1 MLTSST
7 RKLLWMIG
15 LWSLANG
22 LSGLFTNVYLW
33 RLKPG
38 VATPAYYNLWVFATI
53 LVAMPLLGGVV
64 KRRGAAMINAIGMTL
79 YAAFYLALLALQE
92 QAAFYLPA
100 LGILFGIALSC
111 YALATHVLG
120 YDLTDDRSREYY
132 YNRNGLV
139 TSLTGLIAP
148 LAAGWLVS
156 SFPELM
162 GYRIIFITSF
172 VLFLSAAAV
181 GISLRTPRPASAYQI
196 RSVLPG
202 SHPGWHRLLAAYA
215 LLGMRDGVFGFAV
228 NLLVYLA
235 TGGER
240 SVGNFAFIT
249 AAVGM
254 AAYWLAG
261 RLMTPATRNK
271 LFPVG
276 ALLMGLSTGL
286 VGLGASYPV
295 MLAYGLLSA
304 LAMPFWQTAYVA
316 TGFDIIKQASGD
328 RDLRVE
334 MIAAREIPL
343 NLGRM
348 ATLVLV
354 LQFAPADGSTTGL
367 QMLLAGLGLIFPLA
381 WLLFRWAAA
390 AGPRSETVQP
400 KSA

>member
-1 MLTSST
+1 MP
-7 RKLLWMIG
+7 R
-15 LWSLANG
+15 
-22 LSGLFTNVYLW
+22 SGLFF
-33 RLKPG
+33 PAAEG
-38 VATPAYYNLWVFATI
+38 GITP
-53 LVAMPLLGGVV
+53 
-64 KRRGAAMINAIGMTL
+64 
-79 YAAFYLALLALQE
+79 
-92 QAAFYLPA
+92 
-100 LGILFGIALSC
+100 
-111 YALATHVLG
+111 
-120 YDLTDDRSREYY
+120 
-132 YNRNGLV
+132 
-139 TSLTGLIAP
+139 
-148 LAAGWLVS
+148 
-156 SFPELM
+156 
-162 GYRIIFITSF
+162 
-172 VLFLSAAAV
+172 
-181 GISLRTPRPASAYQI
+181 RTPRAASAYQI

-202 SHPGWHRLLAAYA
+202 SHPGWHRLLVAYG
-215 LLGMRDGVFGFAV
+215 LMGMRDGVFGFAV

-261 RLMTPATRNK
+261 RLMTPATRNR
-271 LFPVG
+271 LFPAG

-316 TGFDIIKQASGD
+316 TAFDVIKQASGD

-354 LQFAPADGSTTGL
+354 LQFAPADGSTAGL
-367 QMLLAGLGLIFPLA
+367 QLLLGGLGLVFPLA

-390 AGPRSETVQP
+390 ASSRSETQQP
-400 KSA
+400 ESA